1 AEVEVGLAAVVGD
14 EHLAVL
20 ERVHRARVDV
30 DVRVELLHR
39 HPQASGLEEATEG
52 RGGDALA
59 QRRSDPTRYEDV
71 FRHGI
76 TGYRGGSQAPGMDPQ
91 RARRAAASSSPA
103 CSRAVAERGE
113 PDSILASS
121 TTRVS
126 SSRIV
131 AVAVVPARPVVFVTA
146 TCVSA

>member
-76 TGYRGGSQAPGMDPQ
+76 TGYRGGS